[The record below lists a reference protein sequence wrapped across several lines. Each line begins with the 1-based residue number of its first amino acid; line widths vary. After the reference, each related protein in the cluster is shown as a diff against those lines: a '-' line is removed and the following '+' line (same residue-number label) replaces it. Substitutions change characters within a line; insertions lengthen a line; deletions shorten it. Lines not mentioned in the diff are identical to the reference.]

1 MDCNFVRLLLFHKTS
16 KGGEK
21 HKYVVCHSEIENSG
35 FYVDKNVLYRVDYSS
50 SFKKTLY
57 LFFFFGGF
65 FFFCMVP
72 IPFHWIVLAF
82 NVADT
87 SDFYVIHFNSARL
100 FLHLTSH
107 MLLLTLLNNVLV
119 FSTFPF
125 LYKIKMLCPC
135 KFLLHLEIM
144 IPKYNVLKVE
154 SIFYPSLHP

>member
-1 MDCNFVRLLLFHKTS
+1 MQSAILKQKIPVFTQIKMSSTELTIHLLLK
-16 KGGEK
+16 K
-21 HKYVVCHSEIENSG
+21 HYI
-35 FYVDKNVLYRVDYSS
+35 YS
-50 SFKKTLY
+50 
-57 LFFFFGGF
+57 FFLVAF

-72 IPFHWIVLAF
+72 IPFIELYWHI

-154 SIFYPSLHP
+154 SIFYPFLHP